1 VLSKIVKALGVKK
14 KVEYPGERFDII
26 VSWSDRAR

>member
-1 VLSKIVKALGVKK
+1 MLSKIVKALGVKE

-26 VSWSDRAR
+26 VSWSDKVR